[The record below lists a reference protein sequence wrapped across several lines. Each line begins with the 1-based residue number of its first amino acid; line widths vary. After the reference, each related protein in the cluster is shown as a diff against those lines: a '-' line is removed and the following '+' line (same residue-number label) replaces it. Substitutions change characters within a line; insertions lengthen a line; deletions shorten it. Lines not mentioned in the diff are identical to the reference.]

1 MNMNF
6 ITRTITAVALVAGM
20 AAGAQAGSNG
30 FSNRVEARDTTNYTI
45 RACGTGKWV
54 GIEGDGDTDLDFH
67 VTVAGTNRTIF
78 RDYDETDFTAFFLPA
93 NANGS
98 CRAYNLRIINR
109 GDVYNRFQFEE
120 VWA

>member
-1 MNMNF
+1 MNMNI
-6 ITRTITAVALVAGM
+6 ITKTITAVALVAGM

-30 FSNRVEARDTTNYTI
+30 FSNRVEARDTTSYTI
-45 RACGTGKWV
+45 RACGAGKWV

-78 RDYDETDFTAFFLPA
+78 SDDGETDATVFFLPA

-98 CRAYNLRIINR
+98 CRAYNLLIINL